1 MSLIFLK
8 RQTKKAEKSFS
19 FFFLL
24 FSLNSQTAAQEVFVS
39 FPQTER
45 VKINHRKKN
54 RDSKKKKKK
63 TKTKTILIR
72 YNKIRMKVTALSV
85 WKWRGQN
92 TDPIC
97 LGKAEDVEEF
107 GYFQRA
113 SVREMLTFISK
124 TIVARTQPGQRQ
136 SVEQDQYLV
145 HVINRNGLA
154 AIAVMDKEYP
164 SRSAFCVLQKICDD
178 YCDTFGQEQ
187 WKTLTEDDVK
197 GNEIMEDAI
206 VKYQDPMAADKI
218 LKIQRELDDTKVV
231 LHKTIDSVLARGEK
245 LDNLVDKSTDLSLAS
260 QMFYKQAR
268 KQNQCCNLM

>member
-1 MSLIFLK
+1 
-8 RQTKKAEKSFS
+8 
-19 FFFLL
+19 
-24 FSLNSQTAAQEVFVS
+24 
-39 FPQTER
+39 
-45 VKINHRKKN
+45 
-54 RDSKKKKKK
+54 
-63 TKTKTILIR
+63 
-72 YNKIRMKVTALSV
+72 MKVTALSV
-85 WKWRGQN
+85 WKWQGQN
-92 TDPIC
+92 QDPVV

-107 GYFQRA
+107 GYFQRSA
-113 SVREMLTFISK
+113 VREMLMFISK

-164 SRSAFCVLQKICDD
+164 SRSAFCVLQKLCDD
-178 YCDTFGQEQ
+178 YCDLLKIDWQQ
-187 WKTLTEDDVK
+187 IKEDDQR
-197 GNEIMEDAI
+197 GSELLEEAL

-218 LKIQRELDDTKVV
+218 LKIQRELDDTKIV

-245 LDNLVDKSTDLSLAS
+245 LDALVDKSTDLSLAS